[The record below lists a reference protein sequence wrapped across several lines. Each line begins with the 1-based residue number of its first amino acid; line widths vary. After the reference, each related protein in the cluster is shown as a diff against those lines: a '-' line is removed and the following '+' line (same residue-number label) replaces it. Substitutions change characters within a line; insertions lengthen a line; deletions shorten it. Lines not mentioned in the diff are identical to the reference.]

1 MDEITEL
8 KKRILDLKEKKESR
22 VEVSKTEKEK
32 EKETNPQ
39 ILLYWR
45 APLRPYRRFNF
56 KIFRFFLAVAIL
68 LSLIFVFFKA
78 YTLIIPVWTLLFLF
92 FALTVTPPPE
102 VENKITVFG
111 VETAG
116 ITVHW
121 ESLSYFY
128 FEKKFGYDI
137 LNLVSHPPFNVHI
150 SMVVPDENVKK
161 AAVLVLSK
169 FLFYKDKPKKTFQDK
184 LIEFFEKIVPE
195 EGPNPSRKAVSS

>member
-1 MDEITEL
+1 MDDITEL
-8 KKRILDLKEKKESR
+8 KKRILDLKNRKEKKAKE
-22 VEVSKTEKEK
+22 EKK

-39 ILLYWR
+39 ILLYWQ
-45 APLRPYRRFNF
+45 APLRPYRKFNF
-56 KIFRFFLAVAIL
+56 KIFRFFLALALL
-68 LSLIFVFFKA
+68 LSFIFIFFKA

-92 FALTVTPPPE
+92 FALTVTPPPQ

-116 ITVHW
+116 ITAHW

-161 AAVLVLSK
+161 AAVFVLSK
-169 FLFYKDKPKKTFQDK
+169 FLFYKEKPKKTFQDK
-184 LIEFFEKIVPE
+184 MIEFFDKFIPD
-195 EGPNPSRKAVSS
+195 EGSSSSRKAVSS